1 MPRLALFLALLGLVP
16 FAAGA
21 WMVHFAEGGWLGIAR
36 FSMPIYA
43 AIILSFLGGAQWGF
57 ALADHARPEGRT
69 FRLLVAM
76 VPSIAGW
83 LMMALPFTAPQNKYL
98 MFAGLLV
105 MWALIDHVYARRGW
119 APGWYPR
126 LRWPVTA
133 VAAVSMIL
141 GSLY

>member
-1 MPRLALFLALLGLVP
+1 MPRTAVILAALGLLP
-16 FAAGA
+16 FVGGA

-57 ALADHARPEGRT
+57 TLADGARQDGRG
-69 FRLLVAM
+69 FRLVVAM
-76 VPSIAGW
+76 IPSIAGW
-83 LMMALPFTAPQNKYL
+83 VMMALPFTAPQNKYL
-98 MFAGLLV
+98 IFAGLLV
-105 MWALIDHVYARRGW
+105 LWAIIDHFYARRGW
-119 APGWYPR
+119 APAWYPT

-133 VAAVSMIL
+133 VAAASMAA

>member
-1 MPRLALFLALLGLVP
+1 MPKTALILSILGLIPFLAG
-16 FAAGA
+16 G
-21 WMVHFAEGGWLGIAR
+21 WMVHIAEGGWLGIAR

-57 ALADHARPEGRT
+57 TLARGVDQKFLT
-69 FRLLVAM
+69 IRLTIAM

-98 MFAGLLV
+98 IFAALLV
-105 MWALIDHVYARRGW
+105 LWAAIDHIYANRGW
-119 APGWYPR
+119 IPDWYPG
-126 LRWPVTA
+126 LRWPITA
-133 VAAVSMIL
+133 LAAASLVV